1 MHLLIGFISLFTLF
15 LLFLFIWIF
24 MKTRNQGK
32 RFMSRIS
39 NLSNF
44 KMDQFIMGLQ
54 NDFLIAVDEGREMY
68 AYIDTK
74 EEFVFSFDS
83 VIGVMLLQDYKIV
96 SEQVSS
102 RIQVDHQLAEIYNQ
116 NKANLFLKRK
126 EGDADR
132 KKSTLRIYISLADAS
147 SPLLEIYCFNS
158 KTQLFGGSRTLDVT
172 NQESQLYRR
181 GLQIGHHIFTL
192 LTKGIDRMDRS
203 YEDQKSKGEVKVLI
217 PNLVANELEKLAELR
232 DKGVISEG
240 EYNIQKERLLSF

>member
-39 NLSNF
+39 KLSNF

-54 NDFLIAVDEGREMY
+54 NDFLVAVDEEREMY
-68 AYIDTK
+68 AYVDTK

-83 VIGVMLLQDYKIV
+83 VIGVMLLQDNKIL
-96 SEQVSS
+96 SEQVSN
-102 RIQVDHQLAEIYNQ
+102 RIQVDNQLAEIYNQ

-126 EGDADR
+126 EGDAQR
-132 KKSTLRIYISLADAS
+132 KKSTLRIYITLADAS
-147 SPLLEIYCFNS
+147 EPLLEIYCFNS
-158 KTQLFGGSRTLDVT
+158 RTQLFGGSRTLDVT

-181 GLQIGHHIFTL
+181 GLQIGNHIFML
-192 LTKGIDRMDRS
+192 LTKGLDYIDRS
-203 YEDQKSKGEVKVLI
+203 YEKEINKEDAKVLI
-217 PNLVANELEKLAELR
+217 PNLVANELEKLAALR